1 MLAKFLTT
9 SLRLAKPGSLFYL
22 PAVENTIPERSAK
35 NDQASTTMRTLFFIL
50 TLFICGKAS
59 GQSGGQNLIITPLTK
74 DFYIYT
80 TFGDP
85 GDGSRYPANG
95 MYLVT
100 NEGAVIFDS
109 PWDTTQFQPLLD
121 SIQARHH
128 QKVIMCIAT
137 HFHSDRTAGLNYY
150 KQKGIK
156 TYTTK
161 QTNELLE
168 EKNGPGA
175 EFLIDGDTTFNVGQ
189 YRFQTFYPGK
199 GHSPDNIVIWF
210 GKDRV
215 LYGGCFIKSIES
227 NSPGNLS
234 DADIGEWIRS
244 IENVQHKFRDPAFV
258 ITGHQSWTNKK
269 SLSHT
274 LKILKKYKSENSR

>member
-1 MLAKFLTT
+1 
-9 SLRLAKPGSLFYL
+9 
-22 PAVENTIPERSAK
+22 
-35 NDQASTTMRTLFFIL
+35 MRTILFIL
-50 TLFICGKAS
+50 TFFICATGI
-59 GQSGGQNLIITPLTK
+59 GQSDAQKLIITPLTK

-85 GDGSRYPANG
+85 GDGSLYPANG

-100 NEGAVIFDS
+100 SQGAVLFDT

-121 SIQARHH
+121 SIQTRHN

-137 HFHSDRTAGLNYY
+137 HFHSDRTAGLHYY

-161 QTNELLE
+161 HTDDLLK
-168 EKNGPGA
+168 EKNGPRG
-175 EFLIDGDTTFNVGQ
+175 EFLIYGDTTFNVGQ
-189 YRFQTFYPGK
+189 YAFQTFYPGK
-199 GHSPDNIVIWF
+199 GHSPDNIVLWF
-210 GKDRV
+210 GRDSI
-215 LYGGCFIKSIES
+215 LYGGCFIKSIET

-234 DADIGEWIRS
+234 DANITEWIKS
-244 IENVQHKFRDPAFV
+244 IENVQNTFGNPAFT
-258 ITGHQSWTNKK
+258 ITGHQSWTSKK

-274 LKILKKYKSENSR
+274 LKILKEYKSANIH